1 MNYIYLSCLATF
13 FFLGISSCTKYDP
26 IYGVAQNST
35 TDPIELKKD
44 LVYIHRNDIY
54 LTNEILSE
62 TKKLSNTP
70 TSPKTHIALSP
81 LHDKIAYLNA
91 NKTPVII
98 DTSGTQID
106 LLNQYSNVTDLFW
119 HPNNGNPTLVI
130 LVNNAIQ
137 FYGPTL
143 SINNDPFE
151 YVFPSDITFEAIDA
165 LHINEN
171 LDIFFTFRYQ
181 RPYTPT
187 STLRKYY
194 HGVGVNLSSSTVN
207 KSTVTE
213 DGFFSSVSS
222 SYSNQNYPYYHM
234 IKYNEAAGNASL
246 SRISNGSENNY
257 NAYSLATYNYI
268 GNSNYLGT
276 QNTTLN
282 NGENYY
288 FELNKGS
295 LAANP
300 YQIRKY
306 LVNLPTGVPPTTG
319 TANTY
324 TINFLTQNS
333 SAPTYF
339 DWNP

>member
-1 MNYIYLSCLATF
+1 MKYLYLSCFAIF

-26 IYGVAQNST
+26 IYGVGQNST
-35 TDPIELKKD
+35 IDPIELKKD

-54 LTNEILSE
+54 LVNEILSDQ
-62 TKKLSNTP
+62 KKLSNTP
-70 TSPKTHIALSP
+70 TSTKTHIVLSP

-119 HPNNGNPTLVI
+119 HDNNGAPTLVI
-130 LVNNAIQ
+130 LVNNTIQ

-143 SINNDPFE
+143 NIDNNPFE
-151 YVFPSDITFEAIDA
+151 YAFPLNVTFEAIDA
-165 LHINEN
+165 IHINEN
-171 LDIFFTFRYQ
+171 LDILFTFRYQ
-181 RPYTPT
+181 VPFTPT

-194 HGVGVNLSSSTVN
+194 HGVGVNFSSSTPD
-207 KSTVTE
+207 KSNVTE
-213 DGFFSSVSS
+213 DGVYSPISS
-222 SYSNQNYPYYHM
+222 SYSNQSYPYYHM
-234 IKYNEAAGNASL
+234 IKYNEAADNASL
-246 SRISNGSENNY
+246 SRVNNGGENNY
-257 NAYSLATYNYI
+257 NAYSLAAYNYV
-268 GNSNYLGT
+268 GTSNFLSNQT
-276 QNTTLN
+276 TTLN

-288 FELNKGS
+288 FELNEGS

-306 LVNLPTGVPPTTG
+306 LVTLPTGVPPPTG

-324 TINFLTQNS
+324 TIDFLTQNS